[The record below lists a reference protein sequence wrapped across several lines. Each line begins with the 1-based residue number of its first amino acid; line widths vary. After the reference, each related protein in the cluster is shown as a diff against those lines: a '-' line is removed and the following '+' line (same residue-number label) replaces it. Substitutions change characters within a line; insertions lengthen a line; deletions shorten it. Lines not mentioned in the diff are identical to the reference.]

1 MKVWC
6 LLGNSMNIDDYA
18 RHFLET
24 VRQSDYS
31 VALTGAGVSTDSG
44 IPDFRSPNGL
54 YSKISQETFELDFF
68 LNQPQEYYKVAID
81 YVHPLADKEPNIT
94 HQMLATLQAQ
104 NLLNAIITQNID
116 RLHQKAGA
124 TNVIEFH
131 GNVTGFHCIHCGKT
145 FDRVYVDEHIR
156 TYNVPYCQCGSLI
169 RPDIVFFGDMIPL
182 ESLNAAQ
189 LCSGS
194 AKVFI
199 VMGTSLQV
207 HPAAGMASLAR
218 RYGARLLIINREPTA
233 MDTLADWVCHT
244 ELTAFSQAVMNALAA
259 NGHQ

>member
-1 MKVWC
+1 MDRLVWK
-6 LLGNSMNIDDYA
+6 STMDIKEYA
-18 RHFLET
+18 RHFLEA

-54 YSKISQETFELDFF
+54 YSKISQDTFELDFF
-68 LNQPQEYYKVAID
+68 LNQPQEYYKIAIE
-81 YVHPLADKEPNIT
+81 YIHPLADKEPNIT
-94 HQMLATLQAQ
+94 HRMLAALQHQ
-104 NLLNAIITQNID
+104 NLLDAIITQNID
-116 RLHQKAGA
+116 GLHQKAGA

-145 FDRVYVDEHIR
+145 YDRAYVDKQIR
-156 TYNVPYCQCGSLI
+156 THQVPYCQCQSLI
-169 RPDIVFFGDMIPL
+169 RPDIVFFGDMIPQ

-189 LCSGS
+189 LSSGS

-218 RYGARLLIINREPTA
+218 RYGARLFIINREPTA

-244 ELTAFSQAVMNALAA
+244 ELAAFSQAVMDILPPQE
-259 NGHQ
+259 H